1 MNWHCTG
8 TTGRNQGIKR
18 TSVVLCSENFSD
30 FVRKFIKVGFPQLL
44 VIFTIYDASAIYR
57 DIIAC
62 FKQVLLVLKIA
73 SPGSI

>member
-1 MNWHCTG
+1 MNWHYTD

-18 TSVVLCSENFSD
+18 TNVVLYSEHFSD
-30 FVRKFIKVGFPQLL
+30 FAREFIKVGFPLLL

-73 SPGSI
+73 SPNSI